1 MKLGDNKSSP
11 EAVKEM
17 RKLYKKGYSLAE
29 IGRKFGRD
37 HSSIIYWMKKSED
50 YLPKRKPTIVKA
62 REKIIVLKEKKE
74 IDLTKCQNCGGLKEN
89 PKFILTHFCS
99 LKCWDLANGGKERKW
114 LGW

>member
-1 MKLGDNKSSP
+1 MKLGDKKSSP
-11 EAVKEM
+11 EAVKKM

-50 YLPKRKPTIVKA
+50 YLPKRKPTIRKV
-62 REKIIVLKEKKE
+62 REKIVVLKEKKE
-74 IDLTKCQNCGGLKEN
+74 IDLTKCQNCEGLKEN

-99 LKCWDLANGGKERKW
+99 LKCWDEANSKKEYNY
-114 LGW
+114 